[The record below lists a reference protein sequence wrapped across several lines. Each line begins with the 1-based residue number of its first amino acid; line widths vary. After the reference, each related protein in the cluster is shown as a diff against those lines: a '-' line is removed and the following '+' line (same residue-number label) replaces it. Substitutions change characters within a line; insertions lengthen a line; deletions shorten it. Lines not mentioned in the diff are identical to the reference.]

1 MRYTS
6 IIKYTIHNKTIIK
19 RFINQYFETFYNL
32 NLLNAYHRKTSE
44 RIEISYLFEQCLQ
57 YKLEAFH
64 IQKLWKSFFQAEL
77 PCL

>member
-6 IIKYTIHNKTIIK
+6 IIKYTIHNKTILK

-32 NLLNAYHRKTSE
+32 NLLDAYHRKTSE

-57 YKLEAFH
+57 YIAVQTRSISHSETVK
-64 IQKLWKSFFQAEL
+64 EL
-77 PCL
+77 LPS